1 MGQADVL
8 SSPLADWPPLSAAP
22 RGHGPCPPELRLC
35 SCERCCRGRPRCAHP
50 HLWRVDRSMMRGSPR
65 IETRQRQD
73 SASCKPLRA
82 DHQAAAQAS
91 TMRARKSPSLPA
103 PSTAAIGSGRLSTCP
118 ATPSGN
124 PGGAGPCILR
134 AVPGTAIATRSG
146 IWGNGRWQYGSGLPA
161 PPRHR
166 VSALRKSR
174 TAGDDRKDTP
184 SHFTTLVHILIRP
197 PPPSWRRL
205 CVAASKALA

>member
-1 MGQADVL
+1 MRQADVL

-103 PSTAAIGSGRLSTCP
+103 PSTATIGSGCLSTRP
-118 ATPSGN
+118 ATS
-124 PGGAGPCILR
+124 
-134 AVPGTAIATRSG
+134 SG
-146 IWGNGRWQYGSGLPA
+146 IPEEPALEFSGCA
-161 PPRHR
+161 WHRHSHEVGHPGQRALAVR
-166 VSALRKSR
+166 VRSPR
-174 TAGDDRKDTP
+174 TASTP
-184 SHFTTLVHILIRP
+184 SLSTQEE
-197 PPPSWRRL
+197 WGCRRR
-205 CVAASKALA
+205 SKGHVVPFLSL